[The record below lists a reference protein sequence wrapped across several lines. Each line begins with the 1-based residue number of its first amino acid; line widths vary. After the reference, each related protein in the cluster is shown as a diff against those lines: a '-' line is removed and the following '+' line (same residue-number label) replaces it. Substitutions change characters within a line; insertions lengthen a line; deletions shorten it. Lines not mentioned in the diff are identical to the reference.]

1 MRVALYWTPEPH
13 DPLAALGAAWLGR
26 DAESGALVPHPEVD
40 GLAAL
45 TAAPRVYGLHATL
58 RPPMRLATG
67 WEEYIAA
74 ARDVAAR
81 VAPFDMPPLAVSDVS
96 GFLALREQAPCPELQ
111 ALCDACVLGTDR
123 HRLQPGT
130 EELVKRRKAG
140 LSARQEAML
149 QRWGYPYVLEEWFF
163 HVTLS
168 RRLQPLEMQ
177 RLLPAAAAYLEP
189 ALSVGRRVETVSVC
203 TQRDGGAF
211 LVAERLR
218 LGPVSGKQAIF

>member
-1 MRVALYWTPEPH
+1 MRVALYWTPEPQ

-26 DAESGALVPHPEVD
+26 DAETGALVPQPDVD

-45 TAAPRVYGLHATL
+45 TEAPRLYGLHATL

-67 WEEYIAA
+67 WEEFIAA
-74 ARDVAAR
+74 AHDVAAR
-81 VAPFDMPPLAVSDVS
+81 VAPFDLPPLALSDLS
-96 GFLALREQAPCPELQ
+96 GFIALRESVPCPELQ

-123 HRLQPGT
+123 HRLQPGAD
-130 EELVKRRKAG
+130 ELGKRRKAG

-168 RRLQPLEMQ
+168 RRLETAEMA
-177 RLLPAAAAYLEP
+177 RILPKAAAYFEP
-189 ALSVGRRVETVSVC
+189 ALSLKRRVGTLSVC

-211 LVAERLR
+211 LVAERLV
-218 LGPVSGKQAIF
+218 LGGSKTTR

>member
-13 DPLAALGAAWLGR
+13 DPLAALAAAWLGR
-26 DAESGALVPHPEVD
+26 DAETGALVPHPDVD
-40 GLAAL
+40 GLSAL
-45 TAAPRVYGLHATL
+45 TEAPRVYGFHATL

-67 WEEYIAA
+67 WEEFVAA

-81 VAPFDMPPLAVSDVS
+81 VASFDMPPLRVSDLS
-96 GFLALREQAPCPELQ
+96 GFIALRESAPCPALQ

-123 HRLQPGT
+123 HRLQPGAD
-130 EELVKRRKAG
+130 ELAKRRKAG
-140 LSARQEAML
+140 LSARQETML

-168 RRLQPLEMQ
+168 RRLQAAEMA
-177 RLLPAAAAYLEP
+177 RVLPEATKYFAP
-189 ALSVGRRVETVSVC
+189 ALAVSRRVEAMSVC
-203 TQRDGGAF
+203 TQRDGGPF

-218 LGPVSGKQAIF
+218 LCGKQAVLF